1 MDTKVNTR
9 ILMFGAW
16 SALFYPGLIIAGWL
30 FMAGFVPPPLPTA
43 SPSDIVTQ
51 YQGNLFGIR
60 LGMVITMFGAMM
72 YMPLGATVSYF
83 LTRIEGFFGPLSA
96 LQLMGAM
103 GAAILTFYPP
113 MWWLI
118 AAFRPDRSPELTQM
132 LSDAA
137 WLQWVGGLTI
147 YYPALITIGI
157 AAFMDKSAEPVF
169 PRWFGYVSFWMAL
182 MLIPGQ
188 FIFFFKSGAFAWNG
202 LLSFWF
208 AFAAFG
214 AWFPIA
220 FWLLRRAVLRIE
232 GRAASLSALPAH
244 QPV

>member
-118 AAFRPDRSPELTQM
+118 AAFRPEQIE
-132 LSDAA
+132 AA
-137 WLQWVGGLTI
+137 TK
-147 YYPALITIGI
+147 
-157 AAFMDKSAEPVF
+157 AAADLA
-169 PRWFGYVSFWMAL
+169 
-182 MLIPGQ
+182 
-188 FIFFFKSGAFAWNG
+188 
-202 LLSFWF
+202 
-208 AFAAFG
+208 
-214 AWFPIA
+214 
-220 FWLLRRAVLRIE
+220 RRPMIVAKAVL
-232 GRAASLSALPAH
+232 S
-244 QPV
+244 